1 MQSKQS
7 LSKISNYS
15 GLAVSAIVHVAAAY
29 FLLSHNF
36 SEIKIGEQKPIKI
49 ALNSFTPVP
58 QTSAP
63 QISEQVMIPEPT
75 PPAPPPPPEPPKPEP
90 KPEPKVEPKPLPKPE
105 PKVEPK
111 PLPKPEPKKIEKP
124 KAEPKKVEKKP
135 LPKPEPRPEPKIEPK
150 VEPKPAITAPA
161 PTATPAP
168 VVNSNLPANNKS
180 IAAAPAQ
187 KVAQELNLSNAQSD
201 EDFSKVIAA
210 VKKYKSYP
218 NNARRMKHQG
228 VVEVRFLLKTDGSID
243 ELKVTKSSG
252 FESLDNGALEN
263 VKKASSEF
271 PKPKEDRYLR
281 FPIAF
286 TLR

>member
-15 GLAVSAIVHVAAAY
+15 GLAVSAIVHVAAAF

-75 PPAPPPPPEPPKPEP
+75 PPAPPPPPQPPKPE
-90 KPEPKVEPKPLPKPE
+90 PKPE

-124 KAEPKKVEKKP
+124 KPEPKKVEKKP

-187 KVAQELNLSNAQSD
+187 EVAQELNLSNAQSD

-210 VKKYKSYP
+210 VKKHKSYP

-271 PKPKEDRYLR
+271 PKPKEARYLR

>member
-75 PPAPPPPPEPPKPEP
+75 PPAPPPPPQPPKPEP
-90 KPEPKVEPKPLPKPE
+90 KPEPKVEPKPL
-105 PKVEPK
+105 
-111 PLPKPEPKKIEKP
+111 LKPEPKKIEKP
-124 KAEPKKVEKKP
+124 KPEPKKVEKKP
-135 LPKPEPRPEPKIEPK
+135 LSKPEPRPEPKIEPK

-161 PTATPAP
+161 PTATPTPA
-168 VVNSNLPANNKS
+168 VNSNLPANNKS
-180 IAAAPAQ
+180 IASAPAQ

-271 PKPKEDRYLR
+271 PKPKEARYLR

>member
-1 MQSKQS
+1 MDTKTLQSKQS

-75 PPAPPPPPEPPKPEP
+75 PPAPPPPEPPKPEP

-105 PKVEPK
+105 PK
-111 PLPKPEPKKIEKP
+111 KIEKP
-124 KAEPKKVEKKP
+124 KPEPKKVEKKP

-161 PTATPAP
+161 PAATPAP

-180 IAAAPAQ
+180 IASAPAQ

-210 VKKYKSYP
+210 VKKHKNYP

-243 ELKVTKSSG
+243 ELNVTKSSG

-271 PKPKEDRYLR
+271 PKPKEARYLR

>member
-15 GLAVSAIVHVAAAY
+15 GLAVSAVVHVAAAY

-63 QISEQVMIPEPT
+63 QIAEQVMIPEPT

-105 PKVEPK
+105 PK
-111 PLPKPEPKKIEKP
+111 KIEKP
-124 KAEPKKVEKKP
+124 KPEPKKVEKKP
-135 LPKPEPRPEPKIEPK
+135 LPKPEPRPEPKTEPK

-161 PTATPAP
+161 PTTTPAP
-168 VVNSNLPANNKS
+168 AVNSNLPANNKS
-180 IAAAPAQ
+180 IASAPAQ

-210 VKKYKSYP
+210 VKKHKSYP

-271 PKPKEDRYLR
+271 PKPKEARYLR

-286 TLR
+286 TLK

>member
-63 QISEQVMIPEPT
+63 QISEQVLIPEPT

-105 PKVEPK
+105 PK
-111 PLPKPEPKKIEKP
+111 KIEKP
-124 KAEPKKVEKKP
+124 KPEPKKVEKKP

-150 VEPKPAITAPA
+150 VEPTPAITAPA
-161 PTATPAP
+161 PVATPAP
-168 VVNSNLPANNKS
+168 AVNSNLPANNKS

-271 PKPKEDRYLR
+271 PKPKEARYLR

>member
-75 PPAPPPPPEPPKPEP
+75 PPAPPQEPPKPEP
-90 KPEPKVEPKPLPKPE
+90 KPEPKI
-105 PKVEPK
+105 EPK
-111 PLPKPEPKKIEKP
+111 PLPKPEPKKVEKP

-135 LPKPEPRPEPKIEPK
+135 LPKPEPRPEPKTEPK
-150 VEPKPAITAPA
+150 VEPKPEPTPAITAPA
-161 PTATPAP
+161 PIATPAP
-168 VVNSNLPANNKS
+168 AVNTNLPANNKS

-187 KVAQELNLSNAQSD
+187 KVAQELNLANAQSD

-210 VKKYKSYP
+210 VKKHKNYP
-218 NNARRMKHQG
+218 SNARRMRHQG

-243 ELKVTKSSG
+243 ELKVSKSSG

-271 PKPKEDRYLR
+271 PKPKEARYLR

>member
-63 QISEQVMIPEPT
+63 QISEQVLIPEPT
-75 PPAPPPPPEPPKPEP
+75 PPAPPPPTEPPKPEP

-105 PKVEPK
+105 PK
-111 PLPKPEPKKIEKP
+111 KIEKP
-124 KAEPKKVEKKP
+124 KPEPKKVEKKP

-150 VEPKPAITAPA
+150 VEPKPDITAPA

-168 VVNSNLPANNKS
+168 AVNSNLPANNKS

-210 VKKYKSYP
+210 VKKHKSYP

-228 VVEVRFLLKTDGSID
+228 VVEVRFLLKADGSID

-271 PKPKEDRYLR
+271 PKPKEARYLR

-286 TLR
+286 TLK

>member
-105 PKVEPK
+105 PK
-111 PLPKPEPKKIEKP
+111 KIEKP

-150 VEPKPAITAPA
+150 VEPTPAITAPA

-180 IAAAPAQ
+180 IASAPAQ

-210 VKKYKSYP
+210 VKRHKNYP

-271 PKPKEDRYLR
+271 PKPKEARYLR

>member
-15 GLAVSAIVHVAAAY
+15 GLVASAIVHVAAAY

-58 QTSAP
+58 QTTAP

-75 PPAPPPPPEPPKPEP
+75 PPAPPPPPQPPKPE
-90 KPEPKVEPKPLPKPE
+90 PKPE

-124 KAEPKKVEKKP
+124 KPEPKKVEKKP

-161 PTATPAP
+161 PAATPAP

-180 IAAAPAQ
+180 IASAPAQ

-210 VKKYKSYP
+210 VKKHKSYP

-263 VKKASSEF
+263 VKRASSEF
-271 PKPKEDRYLR
+271 PKPKEARYLR

>member
-58 QTSAP
+58 QTTAP
-63 QISEQVMIPEPT
+63 HISEQVLIPEPT
-75 PPAPPPPPEPPKPEP
+75 PPAPPPPPEPPKPE
-90 KPEPKVEPKPLPKPE
+90 PE

-124 KAEPKKVEKKP
+124 KPEPKKVEKKQ
-135 LPKPEPRPEPKIEPK
+135 LQKPEPRPEPKIEPK
-150 VEPKPAITAPA
+150 VEQKPAITAPA

-168 VVNSNLPANNKS
+168 AVNSNLPSNNKS
-180 IAAAPAQ
+180 IASAPAQ

-271 PKPKEDRYLR
+271 PKPKEARYLR

>member
-15 GLAVSAIVHVAAAY
+15 GLAVSAIVHIAAAY

-58 QTSAP
+58 QTTAP

-105 PKVEPK
+105 PK
-111 PLPKPEPKKIEKP
+111 KIEKP
-124 KAEPKKVEKKP
+124 KPEPKKVEKKP

-150 VEPKPAITAPA
+150 VEPKPAVTAPA
-161 PTATPAP
+161 PVATPAP

-180 IAAAPAQ
+180 IASAPAQ

-210 VKKYKSYP
+210 VKKHKSYP

>member
-63 QISEQVMIPEPT
+63 QISEQVLIPEPT

-105 PKVEPK
+105 PK
-111 PLPKPEPKKIEKP
+111 KIEKP
-124 KAEPKKVEKKP
+124 KPEPKKVEKKP
-135 LPKPEPRPEPKIEPK
+135 EPKPKPKPEPRPEPKTEPK

-161 PTATPAP
+161 PVTTPAP

-180 IAAAPAQ
+180 IASAPAQ

-210 VKKYKSYP
+210 VKKHKSYP

-228 VVEVRFLLKTDGSID
+228 VVEVRFLLKTDGSIE

-271 PKPKEDRYLR
+271 PKPKEARYLR

>member
-75 PPAPPPPPEPPKPEP
+75 HPAPPPPPEPPKPEP
-90 KPEPKVEPKPLPKPE
+90 KPELKVEP
-105 PKVEPK
+105 
-111 PLPKPEPKKIEKP
+111 
-124 KAEPKKVEKKP
+124 KP
-135 LPKPEPRPEPKIEPK
+135 LPKPEPRPEPK
-150 VEPKPAITAPA
+150 VEPKPEPAPAITAPA
-161 PTATPAP
+161 PIATPAP
-168 VVNSNLPANNKS
+168 AVNTNLPANNKS
-180 IAAAPAQ
+180 IASAPAQ

-210 VKKYKSYP
+210 VKKHKSYP

-271 PKPKEDRYLR
+271 PKPKEARYLR

>member
-15 GLAVSAIVHVAAAY
+15 GLAVSVIVHVAAAY

-63 QISEQVMIPEPT
+63 QISEQVLIPEPT

-105 PKVEPK
+105 PK
-111 PLPKPEPKKIEKP
+111 KIEKP
-124 KAEPKKVEKKP
+124 KPEPKKVEKKP

-180 IAAAPAQ
+180 IASAPAQ

-210 VKKYKSYP
+210 VKKHKSYP

-271 PKPKEDRYLR
+271 PKPKEARYLR

>member
-75 PPAPPPPPEPPKPEP
+75 PPAPPPPEPPKPEP

-105 PKVEPK
+105 PKKIEK
-111 PLPKPEPKKIEKP
+111 PKPEPKKM
-124 KAEPKKVEKKP
+124 EKKP

-150 VEPKPAITAPA
+150 VEPKPAITPPA
-161 PTATPAP
+161 PVATPAP
-168 VVNSNLPANNKS
+168 AVNSNLPANNKS
-180 IAAAPAQ
+180 IASAPAQ

-271 PKPKEDRYLR
+271 PKPKEARYLR

>member
-105 PKVEPK
+105 PK
-111 PLPKPEPKKIEKP
+111 KIEKP
-124 KAEPKKVEKKP
+124 KPEPKKVEKKP

-150 VEPKPAITAPA
+150 VEPTPAITAPSPA
-161 PTATPAP
+161 ATPTPAI
-168 VVNSNLPANNKS
+168 NSNLPANNKS
-180 IAAAPAQ
+180 IAATPAQ

-210 VKKYKSYP
+210 VKKHKNYP

-263 VKKASSEF
+263 VKRASSEF

>member
-15 GLAVSAIVHVAAAY
+15 GLAVSAIVHIAAAY

-36 SEIKIGEQKPIKI
+36 SEIKIDEQKHIKI

-75 PPAPPPPPEPPKPEP
+75 PPAPPPEPPKPE
-90 KPEPKVEPKPLPKPE
+90 PKPE

-150 VEPKPAITAPA
+150 MEPEPAITAPA
-161 PTATPAP
+161 PIATPAP
-168 VVNSNLPANNKS
+168 VVNSNLPVNNKS

-187 KVAQELNLSNAQSD
+187 KVAQELNLSNAQND

-210 VKKYKSYP
+210 VKRHKNYP

-271 PKPKEDRYLR
+271 PKPKEARYLR

>member
-36 SEIKIGEQKPIKI
+36 SEVKIGEQKPIKI

-75 PPAPPPPPEPPKPEP
+75 PPAPPPPPQPPKPE
-90 KPEPKVEPKPLPKPE
+90 PKPE

-124 KAEPKKVEKKP
+124 KPEPKKVEKKP

-150 VEPKPAITAPA
+150 VEPTPAITAPA
-161 PTATPAP
+161 PVATPAP
-168 VVNSNLPANNKS
+168 AVNSNLPANNKS
-180 IAAAPAQ
+180 IASAPAQ

-210 VKKYKSYP
+210 VKKHKSYP

-271 PKPKEDRYLR
+271 PKPKEARYLR

>member
-7 LSKISNYS
+7 LSKISSYS

-49 ALNSFTPVP
+49 ALNSFTTVP

-75 PPAPPPPPEPPKPEP
+75 PPAPPPPPEPPKPE
-90 KPEPKVEPKPLPKPE
+90 PKPE

-150 VEPKPAITAPA
+150 VEPKPDITAPA

-168 VVNSNLPANNKS
+168 VVNTNLPANNKS

-210 VKKYKSYP
+210 VKKHKSYP

-271 PKPKEDRYLR
+271 PKPKEARYLR

-286 TLR
+286 TLK

>member
-63 QISEQVMIPEPT
+63 QISEQVLIPEPT
-75 PPAPPPPPEPPKPEP
+75 PPAPPSEPPKPEP
-90 KPEPKVEPKPLPKPE
+90 KPEPK
-105 PKVEPK
+105 
-111 PLPKPEPKKIEKP
+111 KIEKP
-124 KAEPKKVEKKP
+124 KPEPKKVEKKP
-135 LPKPEPRPEPKIEPK
+135 LPKPEPRPEPK

-168 VVNSNLPANNKS
+168 AVNSNLPANNKS
-180 IAAAPAQ
+180 IASAPAQ
-187 KVAQELNLSNAQSD
+187 KVAQELYLSNAQSD

-210 VKKYKSYP
+210 VKRHKNYP

-271 PKPKEDRYLR
+271 PKPKEARYLR

-286 TLR
+286 TLK

>member
-1 MQSKQS
+1 M
-7 LSKISNYS
+7 
-15 GLAVSAIVHVAAAY
+15 ASAIVHVAAAY

-58 QTSAP
+58 QTTAP

-90 KPEPKVEPKPLPKPE
+90 KPEPK
-105 PKVEPK
+105 
-111 PLPKPEPKKIEKP
+111 
-124 KAEPKKVEKKP
+124 KVEKKP
-135 LPKPEPRPEPKIEPK
+135 LPKPEPRPEPKTEPK

-168 VVNSNLPANNKS
+168 AVNSNLPANNKS
-180 IAAAPAQ
+180 IASAPAQ

-210 VKKYKSYP
+210 VKKHKSYP

-228 VVEVRFLLKTDGSID
+228 VVEVRFLLKADGSID

-271 PKPKEDRYLR
+271 PKPKEARYLR

>member
-58 QTSAP
+58 QTTAP

-105 PKVEPK
+105 PK
-111 PLPKPEPKKIEKP
+111 KIEKP
-124 KAEPKKVEKKP
+124 KPEPKKVEKKP

-161 PTATPAP
+161 PTTTPAP
-168 VVNSNLPANNKS
+168 AVNSNLPANNKS

-210 VKKYKSYP
+210 VKKHKSYP

-271 PKPKEDRYLR
+271 PKPKEARYLR

>member
-1 MQSKQS
+1 M
-7 LSKISNYS
+7 
-15 GLAVSAIVHVAAAY
+15 
-29 FLLSHNF
+29 
-36 SEIKIGEQKPIKI
+36 
-49 ALNSFTPVP
+49 P

-63 QISEQVMIPEPT
+63 QISEQVLIPEPT
-75 PPAPPPPPEPPKPEP
+75 PPPPQPPKPE
-90 KPEPKVEPKPLPKPE
+90 PKPE

-124 KAEPKKVEKKP
+124 KPEPKKVEKKP
-135 LPKPEPRPEPKIEPK
+135 LPKPEPRPEPKPEPA
-150 VEPKPAITAPA
+150 PAVTAPA

-168 VVNSNLPANNKS
+168 AVNSNLPANNKS
-180 IAAAPAQ
+180 IASAPAQ
-187 KVAQELNLSNAQSD
+187 KVAQELNLANAQSD

-271 PKPKEDRYLR
+271 PKPKEARYLR

-286 TLR
+286 TLK

>member
-15 GLAVSAIVHVAAAY
+15 GLVASAIVHVAAAY

-58 QTSAP
+58 QTTAP

-75 PPAPPPPPEPPKPEP
+75 PPAPPPEPEPPKPEP

-105 PKVEPK
+105 PK
-111 PLPKPEPKKIEKP
+111 KIEKP
-124 KAEPKKVEKKP
+124 KPEPKKVEKKP
-135 LPKPEPRPEPKIEPK
+135 LPKPEPRPEPKTEPK

-161 PTATPAP
+161 PTTTPAP
-168 VVNSNLPANNKS
+168 AVNSNLPANNKS
-180 IAAAPAQ
+180 IASAPAQ

-210 VKKYKSYP
+210 VKKHKSYP

-271 PKPKEDRYLR
+271 PKPKEARYLR

-286 TLR
+286 TLK

>member
-75 PPAPPPPPEPPKPEP
+75 PPAPPPPPEPPKSE
-90 KPEPKVEPKPLPKPE
+90 PKPE

-124 KAEPKKVEKKP
+124 KPEPKKVEKKP

-150 VEPKPAITAPA
+150 MEPKPAITAPA

-168 VVNSNLPANNKS
+168 AVNSNLPANNKS

-187 KVAQELNLSNAQSD
+187 KVAQELNLANAQSD

-210 VKKYKSYP
+210 VKKHKSYP

-243 ELKVTKSSG
+243 DLKVTKSSG

-271 PKPKEDRYLR
+271 PKPKEARYLR

>member
-58 QTSAP
+58 QTTAP
-63 QISEQVMIPEPT
+63 QISEQVLIPEPT
-75 PPAPPPPPEPPKPEP
+75 PPAPPPPPQPPKPE
-90 KPEPKVEPKPLPKPE
+90 PKPE

-124 KAEPKKVEKKP
+124 KPEPKKVEKKP

-150 VEPKPAITAPA
+150 VEPTPAITAPA
-161 PTATPAP
+161 PVATPAP
-168 VVNSNLPANNKS
+168 AVNSNLPANNKS
-180 IAAAPAQ
+180 IASAPAQ

-210 VKKYKSYP
+210 VKKHKSYP

-271 PKPKEDRYLR
+271 PKPKEARYLR

-286 TLR
+286 TLK

>member
-105 PKVEPK
+105 PK
-111 PLPKPEPKKIEKP
+111 KIEKP
-124 KAEPKKVEKKP
+124 KPEPKKVEKKP

-150 VEPKPAITAPA
+150 VEPKPDITAPA

-168 VVNSNLPANNKS
+168 VVNTNLPANNKS

-210 VKKYKSYP
+210 VKKHKSYP

-271 PKPKEDRYLR
+271 PKPKEARYLR

-286 TLR
+286 TLK

>member
-63 QISEQVMIPEPT
+63 QISEQAMIPEPT

-105 PKVEPK
+105 PK
-111 PLPKPEPKKIEKP
+111 KIEKP
-124 KAEPKKVEKKP
+124 KPEPKKVEKKP

-150 VEPKPAITAPA
+150 PEPTPAVTAPA
-161 PTATPAP
+161 PVATPAP
-168 VVNSNLPANNKS
+168 AVNSNLPANNKS
-180 IAAAPAQ
+180 IASAPVQ

-271 PKPKEDRYLR
+271 PKPKEARYLR

>member
-63 QISEQVMIPEPT
+63 QISEQVLIPEPT
-75 PPAPPPPPEPPKPEP
+75 PPAPPPPTEP
-90 KPEPKVEPKPLPKPE
+90 
-105 PKVEPK
+105 
-111 PLPKPEPKKIEKP
+111 PKPEPKKIEKP
-124 KAEPKKVEKKP
+124 KPEPKKVEKKP

-150 VEPKPAITAPA
+150 VEPKPDITAPA

-168 VVNSNLPANNKS
+168 AVNSNLPANNKS
-180 IAAAPAQ
+180 IASAPAQ

-271 PKPKEDRYLR
+271 PKPKEARYLR

-286 TLR
+286 TLK

>member
-15 GLAVSAIVHVAAAY
+15 GLAVSAIVHMAAAY

-58 QTSAP
+58 QTTAP

-105 PKVEPK
+105 P
-111 PLPKPEPKKIEKP
+111 
-124 KAEPKKVEKKP
+124 
-135 LPKPEPRPEPKIEPK
+135 RPEPK
-150 VEPKPAITAPA
+150 VEPKPEPAPAVTAPA
-161 PTATPAP
+161 PVATPAP
-168 VVNSNLPANNKS
+168 VVNTNLPANNKS
-180 IAAAPAQ
+180 IASAPAQ

-201 EDFSKVIAA
+201 EDFSKVVAA
-210 VKKYKSYP
+210 VKKHKSYP

-271 PKPKEDRYLR
+271 PKPKEARYLR

>member
-58 QTSAP
+58 QTTAP
-63 QISEQVMIPEPT
+63 QISEQVLIPEPT
-75 PPAPPPPPEPPKPEP
+75 PPAPPPPPQPPKPE
-90 KPEPKVEPKPLPKPE
+90 PKPE

-124 KAEPKKVEKKP
+124 KPEPKKVEKKP
-135 LPKPEPRPEPKIEPK
+135 EPKPEPRPEPKTEPK

-161 PTATPAP
+161 PVATPAP
-168 VVNSNLPANNKS
+168 AVNSNLPANNKS

-210 VKKYKSYP
+210 VKKHKSYP

-271 PKPKEDRYLR
+271 PKPKEARYLR

>member
-63 QISEQVMIPEPT
+63 QISEEVMIPEPT

-105 PKVEPK
+105 PK
-111 PLPKPEPKKIEKP
+111 KIEKP
-124 KAEPKKVEKKP
+124 KPEPKKVEKKP
-135 LPKPEPRPEPKIEPK
+135 LSKPEPRPEPKIEPK

-161 PTATPAP
+161 PTATQAPA
-168 VVNSNLPANNKS
+168 VNSNLPANNKS

-210 VKKYKSYP
+210 VKKHKNYP

-243 ELKVTKSSG
+243 DLKVTKSSG

-271 PKPKEDRYLR
+271 PKPKEARYLR

>member
-36 SEIKIGEQKPIKI
+36 SEIKIGEQQPIKI

-58 QTSAP
+58 QTTAP

-90 KPEPKVEPKPLPKPE
+90 KPEPKM
-105 PKVEPK
+105 EPK

-124 KAEPKKVEKKP
+124 KPEPKKVEKKP

-150 VEPKPAITAPA
+150 VEPKPEPAPTVTAPA
-161 PTATPAP
+161 PVATPAP
-168 VVNSNLPANNKS
+168 VVNTNLPANNKS
-180 IAAAPAQ
+180 IASAPAQ

-210 VKKYKSYP
+210 VKKHKSYP

-271 PKPKEDRYLR
+271 SKPKEARYLR

>member
-75 PPAPPPPPEPPKPEP
+75 PPAPPPPTEPPKPEP

-105 PKVEPK
+105 PK
-111 PLPKPEPKKIEKP
+111 KIEKP
-124 KAEPKKVEKKP
+124 KPEPKKVEKKP

-150 VEPKPAITAPA
+150 VEPKPDITAPA

-168 VVNSNLPANNKS
+168 AVNSNLPANNKS
-180 IAAAPAQ
+180 IASAPAQ

-210 VKKYKSYP
+210 VKKHKSYP

-243 ELKVTKSSG
+243 ELKVSKSSG
-252 FESLDNGALEN
+252 FESLDKGAIEN
-263 VKKASSEF
+263 ILKASSEF

>member
-58 QTSAP
+58 QTTAP

-75 PPAPPPPPEPPKPEP
+75 LPAPPPPPQPPKPE
-90 KPEPKVEPKPLPKPE
+90 PKPE

-124 KAEPKKVEKKP
+124 KPEPKKVEKKP

-150 VEPKPAITAPA
+150 VEPKPAITTPA
-161 PTATPAP
+161 SVATPAP
-168 VVNSNLPANNKS
+168 AVNSNLPANNKS
-180 IAAAPAQ
+180 IASAPAQ

-210 VKKYKSYP
+210 VKKHKSYP

-271 PKPKEDRYLR
+271 PKPKEARYLR

>member
-15 GLAVSAIVHVAAAY
+15 GLVASAIVHVAAAY

-58 QTSAP
+58 QTTAP

-75 PPAPPPPPEPPKPEP
+75 PPAPPPPPQPPKPE
-90 KPEPKVEPKPLPKPE
+90 PKPE

-124 KAEPKKVEKKP
+124 KPEPKKVEKKP

-161 PTATPAP
+161 PAATPAP

-180 IAAAPAQ
+180 IASAPAQ

-210 VKKYKSYP
+210 VKKHKSYP

-271 PKPKEDRYLR
+271 PKPKEARYLR
-281 FPIAF
+281 FHITF

>member
-36 SEIKIGEQKPIKI
+36 SEIKIDEQKPIKI

-105 PKVEPK
+105 PK
-111 PLPKPEPKKIEKP
+111 KIEKP
-124 KAEPKKVEKKP
+124 KPEPKKVEKKP
-135 LPKPEPRPEPKIEPK
+135 EPKPEPRPEPKIEPK
-150 VEPKPAITAPA
+150 TEPQAEPAPA
-161 PTATPAP
+161 
-168 VVNSNLPANNKS
+168 VNTNLPANNKS
-180 IAAAPAQ
+180 IASAPAQ

-210 VKKYKSYP
+210 VKRHKNYP

-271 PKPKEDRYLR
+271 PKPKEARYLR

-286 TLR
+286 TLK

>member
-15 GLAVSAIVHVAAAY
+15 GLAVSAIVHVVAAY

-49 ALNSFTPVP
+49 AINSFTPVP
-58 QTSAP
+58 QTTAP
-63 QISEQVMIPEPT
+63 QISEQVLIPEPT

-90 KPEPKVEPKPLPKPE
+90 KKIEK
-105 PKVEPK
+105 
-111 PLPKPEPKKIEKP
+111 PKPEPKKM
-124 KAEPKKVEKKP
+124 EKKP
-135 LPKPEPRPEPKIEPK
+135 LPKPEPKIEPK
-150 VEPKPAITAPA
+150 VEPKPAITPPA
-161 PTATPAP
+161 PVATPAP
-168 VVNSNLPANNKS
+168 AVNSNLPANNKS
-180 IAAAPAQ
+180 IASAPAQ

-210 VKKYKSYP
+210 VKKHKSYP

-228 VVEVRFLLKTDGSID
+228 VVEVRFLLKTDGNID

-271 PKPKEDRYLR
+271 PKPKEARYLR

>member
-58 QTSAP
+58 QTTAP
-63 QISEQVMIPEPT
+63 QIAEQVLIPEPT
-75 PPAPPPPPEPPKPEP
+75 PPAPPPTPEPPKPEP

-105 PKVEPK
+105 PK
-111 PLPKPEPKKIEKP
+111 KIEKP
-124 KAEPKKVEKKP
+124 KPEPKKVEKKP
-135 LPKPEPRPEPKIEPK
+135 LPKPEPRPEPKTEPE

-161 PTATPAP
+161 PTTTPAP

-180 IAAAPAQ
+180 IASAPAQ

-210 VKKYKSYP
+210 VKKHKSYP